1 MPTLMRR
8 RFPFQNT
15 IAALGTVAMLLGGH
29 PAISSDALAQESQC
43 KQPQPVCDA
52 KEAVFAI
59 SSFDPIGSA
68 VRIGET
74 RLVTS
79 RHVVADETTARLF
92 LPSGQPMEAVVVP
105 TDYPADLILIEV
117 AGLPPGPI
125 LTPTTIDPDAALHTV
140 GADVGLRRIRA
151 YDPGELRF
159 EPYKGKSRARLHHEA
174 YSQPGNSGGALVDE
188 NGLFVGIV
196 ASGGEGRF
204 EAIPATEIEE
214 LIKRS
219 GDSEEN
225 DSKEIG
231 AAVRVCTTLVENNR
245 GPGTRLEDQMVKA
258 IETSCRRSKNRQLM
272 DLGGQT
278 LAQAGQAKAAIKLYK
293 EALDEDPNAINTRLG
308 LAITY
313 HLARE
318 FEEALPHLTWLMEH
332 EDDDLQVLRLSI
344 QAGTWAG
351 DAALANRALDR
362 LREVNPQTVQAA
374 EGFLNNP
381 PPRPPKP
388 E

>member
-1 MPTLMRR
+1 MLSRKRLCVISGALSASAITLMM
-8 RFPFQNT
+8 FGLT
-15 IAALGTVAMLLGGH
+15 INSA
-29 PAISSDALAQESQC
+29 DAQGDVC
-43 KQPQPVCDA
+43 TQPQPVCEA

-68 VRIGET
+68 VRISET

-79 RHVVADETTARLF
+79 RHIVADEETARLF
-92 LPSGQPMEAVVVP
+92 LPSGQPLKATIVP
-105 TDYPADLILIEV
+105 TDYPADLILIDV
-117 AGLPPGPI
+117 PDLPPGPV
-125 LTPTTIDPDAALHTV
+125 LTPTDIDPEAALHTI

-151 YDPGELRF
+151 YDPGALRF
-159 EPYKGKSRARLHHEA
+159 EPPEGKKRARIHHEA

-188 NGLFVGIV
+188 NGLFVGII

-204 EAIPATEIEE
+204 EAIPATEIAE

-219 GDSEEN
+219 GEDEAN

-231 AAVRVCTTLVENNR
+231 AAVRVCTTLIENNR
-245 GPGTRLEDQMVKA
+245 GPGTRLEEQMVKA
-258 IETSCRRSKNRQLM
+258 IETSCGRSMNRQLL

-278 LAQAGQAKAAIKLYK
+278 LAQSGNSEAAIKLYK
-293 EALDEDPNAINTRLG
+293 AAIEEDPNAINTRLG

-313 HLARE
+313 HIARD
-318 FEEALPHLTWLMEH
+318 FEEALPHLKWLMEH

-344 QAGTWAG
+344 QAGTWVG
-351 DAALANRALDR
+351 DKELAERALNR

-374 EGFLNNP
+374 EGFVNNP
-381 PPRPPKP
+381 PPRPPKQ
-388 E
+388 